1 MKFQYLLIA
10 YLYST
15 LQNCLCQYRNKKE
28 IQYFSSIPY
37 MALNKLFFGFFVLCF
52 YFLPRLS
59 FTESIVCIFCNAI
72 QLEIRAPQFIFD
84 LKRKYG
90 WWIFTCHIRFF
101 YLRYCRETSISPFE
115 SGSEL
120 LGNKLPSFLLHPP
133 LLSNAQC
140 VTKSYTMS
148 TSVRFG

>member
-1 MKFQYLLIA
+1 MSIQEQK
-10 YLYST
+10 
-15 LQNCLCQYRNKKE
+15 RN
-28 IQYFSSIPY
+28 SI
-37 MALNKLFFGFFVLCF
+37 FFVNPIYGVEQTLLWLF
-52 YFLPRLS
+52 RTVLLLLATAFLYREHRMHFLQCHTARDS
-59 FTESIVCIFCNAI
+59 S
-72 QLEIRAPQFIFD
+72 AP
-84 LKRKYG
+84 
-90 WWIFTCHIRFF
+90 THIRPEAQIRLIDI
-101 YLRYCRETSISPFE
+101 YLPHPILLLAVLLGNVHLPFE